1 MLEGLFSII
10 LTRYASTLSKGP
22 APPHHHNRLY
32 CPCQQAHALRRGITY
47 TEDDYNKRTCFN
59 TCHHTAATQL
69 LQSYPVK
76 CNHSTC
82 LIEET
87 TQTFCVPGTWRTRT
101 TGQTHVVKHHTH
113 THTPRATD
121 LPHLSVAEDGSRAC
135 VAVVGKKAVS
145 SSFQMLQE
153 RRHRVKRSHIWA
165 SAWLSA
171 VTGSPN
177 ISKCTIQAPE
187 ADASNK
193 AGRKICGFPWA

>member
-1 MLEGLFSII
+1 MITIKEP
-10 LTRYASTLSKGP
+10 AST
-22 APPHHHNRLY
+22 
-32 CPCQQAHALRRGITY
+32 
-47 TEDDYNKRTCFN
+47 DN
-59 TCHHTAATQL
+59 TCHHTAVTQL

-76 CNHSTC
+76 CNHST

-87 TQTFCVPGTWRTRT
+87 TQTFRVPGSWRTRT

-113 THTPRATD
+113 THTQGHRPT
-121 LPHLSVAEDGSRAC
+121 PPQSVAEDGSRAC

-193 AGRKICGFPWA
+193 AGRKICGFPWAWMSFIHCDVCPFIMAIHLWYWVLPRVKNFFKNTFQNTI